1 MDINKFNNNS
11 NKVILQQIRESHAD
25 TLNKDINELHKQI
38 DDNVDEITK
47 LLKDTTKQL
56 NTSKVSTN
64 TVFLQSLI
72 EILKILVDIIELLNQ
87 NILTLKEVNQK
98 LVELKTISLLGIV
111 NDYIDIRTNEI
122 KGQVDELSK
131 KVNLHDDLYQELKMN
146 DYQHEEIFQKLQ
158 EFEQQL
164 STVIKEVLSIVKDIS
179 TKQIQLSEE
188 DKKLKLQKF
197 KYTISLITQ
206 LLSSGGVLYLIVEK
220 LLSK

>member
-11 NKVILQQIRESHAD
+11 SKVILQQIRESHAD

-38 DDNVDEITK
+38 DDNVAEITK
-47 LLKDTTKQL
+47 SLKNTTKQL

-158 EFEQQL
+158 ELEQQL